1 MELCLLY
8 GVSRSGY
15 YKWVG
20 HSNRPNCYE
29 KTQGVLDGHVK
40 DIHAH
45 YPSMGY
51 RQIKD
56 TLLLQTGW
64 KVCDLSVWESMKRL
78 GVKGYVRRSKYPS
91 RPGNEHKLY
100 PNVLNREFHTDLP
113 LQKVVTDITYIK
125 HRGKWFFL
133 VCYLDLFNNEIVEW
147 ELSDTVDNLFVIRS
161 AKRLLEKTQC
171 TGNPILL
178 HSDQGN
184 QYTSTG
190 YQALLREYNA
200 TQSMSRAATPR
211 DNAVMESF
219 FGRFK
224 DVLRFQFRYWQTDN
238 LEKVVSQVIHYFN
251 VIRPVRKLNGKPP
264 VQFRI
269 EQVV

>member
-15 YKWVG
+15 YKWVERG
-20 HSNRPNCYE
+20 SQPNCYE
-29 KTQGVLDGHVK
+29 RTQGVPDGHVK

-91 RPGNEHKLY
+91 QPGNEHKLY

-125 HRGKWFFL
+125 HRGKWFYL
-133 VCYLDLFNNEIVEW
+133 VCFLDLFNNEVVEW
-147 ELSDTVDNLFVIRS
+147 QPSDSFDNIFVIQS
-161 AKRLLEKTQC
+161 VKRLLEKTQC
-171 TGNPILL
+171 TGTPILL

-184 QYTSTG
+184 QYKSAG

-200 TQSMSRAATPR
+200 AQSMSRAGTPR

-224 DVLRFQFRYWQTDN
+224 DVLRFQFRYWVHNDLKQVIDN
-238 LEKVVSQVIHYFN
+238 AIHYFN
-251 VIRPVRKLNGKPP
+251 CIRPVRKLNGKPP
-264 VQFRI
+264 LRFRI
-269 EQVV
+269 EQVA